1 LVLGKKSKVLLT
13 PLVILGL
20 LFLPSCSNAE
30 AEACEDAKSISEVY
44 FEKATE
50 FRFEYQVNI
59 KAKNSFNQ
67 SLAGNYYLQANEQNL
82 RARDVILKN
91 PKCFLPEEVDKAIE
105 LLEKNNE
112 VCARAKDE
120 NIHYV
125 DRAIAQTNC
134 VEF

>member
-1 LVLGKKSKVLLT
+1 M
-13 PLVILGL
+13 
-20 LFLPSCSNAE
+20 PSCSNAE